1 MFLLVPHI
9 TPSFGGGGGE
19 AFYLQLAIPRVVATA
34 ESTEIIMLMMNFQVS
49 LCFMAYMVLKG

>member
-9 TPSFGGGGGE
+9 TPSMEGAGGE
-19 AFYLQLAIPRVVATA
+19 AFYLQLASPRVVATA